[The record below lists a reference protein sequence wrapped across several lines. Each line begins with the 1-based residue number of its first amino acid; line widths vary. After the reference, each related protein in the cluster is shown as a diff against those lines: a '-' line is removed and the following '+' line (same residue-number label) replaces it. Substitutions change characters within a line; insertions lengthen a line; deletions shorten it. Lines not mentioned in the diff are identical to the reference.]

1 MTALYRTIQIF
12 WAFGRRNLFAGLYID
27 LYRARLSS
35 RSCECEED
43 QHIAKRARKLR
54 EALEDLGPAYIKLG
68 QILARRGDVF
78 PPAYIKELE
87 KLQDHARPVPS
98 HEIRIHL
105 ESVCVCDHGS
115 EGPIAKHEVAPLC
128 IHCRKIESVFE
139 RFDDKPLAVAS
150 LAQVHRAKFNGDE
163 VVVKVL
169 KPGVLDVL
177 NRDLAILFRLRKS
190 LIRWI
195 GLSNSL
201 DPDEFHAELQRSLR
215 AEVDLQAEGLHM
227 DAFRETATKGITAPK
242 VHWGFLRDDILVME
256 FIEGKPLE
264 DAAHSQQ
271 DPYPVLAQRLA
282 VSFLEQVFIHNL
294 FHGDPHPGNLILRG
308 DEIVFID
315 FGAVSRLDPSTQ
327 RRLRHLL
334 SEMANNDTSG
344 ATLAILELCGRSK
357 DDLAQMP
364 GLLVDMG
371 LIVQGFRTGAGTRW
385 SDRIVDIARRYDLKL
400 PRSVIT
406 LAKALVLIEAM
417 ALKLNP
423 EFRLQGA
430 IEEFMN
436 AAAPGEAKRTLKEI
450 GEALLEY
457 KELADEAP
465 AMIRRIAEDVSIAIE
480 ARPLAT

>member
-1 MTALYRTIQIF
+1 
-12 WAFGRRNLFAGLYID
+12 
-27 LYRARLSS
+27 
-35 RSCECEED
+35 
-43 QHIAKRARKLR
+43 
-54 EALEDLGPAYIKLG
+54 
-68 QILARRGDVF
+68 
-78 PPAYIKELE
+78 
-87 KLQDHARPVPS
+87 
-98 HEIRIHL
+98 
-105 ESVCVCDHGS
+105 
-115 EGPIAKHEVAPLC
+115 LC

-271 DPYPVLAQRLA
+271 DSYPVLAQRLA

-294 FHGDPHPGNLILRG
+294 FHGDPHPGNLFLRG

-315 FGAVSRLDPSTQ
+315 FGAVSRLDPVTQ
-327 RRLRHLL
+327 RHLRRLLYEI
-334 SEMANNDTSG
+334 SNNDTTA
-344 ATLAILELCGRSK
+344 ATLAILELCGKSK
-357 DDLAQMP
+357 DDLAQIP

-371 LIVQGFRTGAGTRW
+371 LIAQGFRTGAGTRW
-385 SDRIVDIARRYDLKL
+385 SDRIVDVARRYDLKL

-417 ALKLNP
+417 ALKLDP
-423 EFRLQGA
+423 EFRLQNA
-430 IEEFMN
+430 IDEFMRD
-436 AAAPGEAKRTLKEI
+436 AAPEEAKRTLKEL
-450 GEALLEY
+450 GETLLMY
-457 KELADEAP
+457 KELASEVPDL
-465 AMIRRIAEDVSIAIE
+465 IRRLAADAPIAAESLPIKA
-480 ARPLAT
+480 